1 MMRTIYLHFFF
12 FLGYFENVCKK
23 NSSSIQQHEYTS
35 ATRNSDELILLNF
48 RDPYC

>member
-12 FLGYFENVCKK
+12 FLGYFENVFIKK
-23 NSSSIQQHEYTS
+23 IRRPFEYTS